1 VSPAIERILEYDQ
14 SELIGDHITENMH
27 PNDCERA
34 TKLFDEL
41 AAGRESAVKS
51 VEYRYKRAGAHT
63 CGFGRSGRQSRRLT
77 DTT

>member
-51 VEYRYKRAGAHT
+51 VEYRYKRAGLIRAASV
-63 CGFGRSGRQSRRLT
+63 GRVDRVDG
-77 DTT
+77 